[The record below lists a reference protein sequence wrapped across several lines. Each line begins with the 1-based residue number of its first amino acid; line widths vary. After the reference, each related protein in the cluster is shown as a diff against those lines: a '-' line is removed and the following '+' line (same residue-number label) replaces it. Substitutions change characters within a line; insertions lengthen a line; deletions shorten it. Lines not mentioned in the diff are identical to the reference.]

1 MSWPTTTST
10 STVDNAQDA
19 PQAARLDIQKNI
31 VDTNAIIDIFDG
43 IDISNPPDGA
53 TLRYS
58 GTGWDYITIDAP
70 YGFYYADI
78 RMTGT
83 SSAQSGTVSVS
94 DSTNIEV
101 FDRLFDENDHCEG
114 GESPTDFTL
123 TPGTYDIVISGHARV
138 AHNDASNNGLSPI
151 SDISISNIE
160 HSLLNTTDS
169 TVVATYTPAI
179 STLQDIESV
188 ATFPDD
194 IVLYAFNMAAR
205 TTITSNKTFD
215 FKTTYDITW
224 NQSTAPT
231 TTTSTGGM
239 QGLLLIKI
247 LEVT

>member
-1 MSWPTTTST
+1 MTWPTTTST
-10 STVDNAQDA
+10 SNVDNALDA
-19 PQAARLDIQKNI
+19 PQVARVDIQKNI
-31 VDTNAIIDIFDG
+31 QDTNAIIDTFAG

-58 GTGWDYITIDAP
+58 GTGWDYISIDAP
-70 YGFYYADI
+70 HGFYYADI

-101 FDRLFDENDHCEG
+101 FDRLFDENDHCTG
-114 GESPTDFTL
+114 GENPIDFTL

-138 AHNDASNNGLSPI
+138 GHNDASNNGYAPI
-151 SDISISNIE
+151 TDIRISNIE

-179 STLQDIESV
+179 STLQDLESGP
-188 ATFPDD
+188 FPDD
-194 IVLYAFNMAAR
+194 FVLYAFNMAAR

-215 FKTTYDITW
+215 FKTSYDITW
-224 NQSTAPT
+224 THSTAPT
-231 TTTSTGGM
+231 TTTSTGSM